1 MSQSCVIRSVAM
13 SARCSFEFSKSPVR
27 RIQVRGL
34 GADSRDKAG
43 VVLSKFTVMQVREL
57 EDAEGGGK
65 VIVLYLIGGD
75 RK

>member
-1 MSQSCVIRSVAM
+1 M
-13 SARCSFEFSKSPVR
+13 
-27 RIQVRGL
+27 